1 MRYDDVTAKSPDSDG
16 QPVGILFVHYGDDW
30 IRGSERCLLDL
41 LTHLNKEQ
49 FTPVLWCNSQILAD
63 EASALGIPVY
73 CSKFSLLLGW
83 QRPLFD
89 IKAFGRLVSQGRK
102 LVTTHQIKLIHANS
116 GGPNQ
121 WLNFVV
127 RSEGIPLV
135 AHLHARYPLRDRL
148 TLGLHQVAMV
158 VGVSEP
164 VAEQL
169 RQDGS
174 RADRIRVIANG
185 IDADKQDHQL
195 PCDLRTMLGLRIQ
208 DFLIVTTGSLIE
220 RKGIDLI
227 IDAVEIMAGR
237 GIPARLAII
246 GDGPER
252 VRLEEQVRQLSMN
265 DTIHF
270 LGERS
275 NVAGLLR
282 GGVDLF
288 VSGARE
294 EVFGLALAEASL
306 AGVAVVAP
314 KVGGIPS
321 VVVDGKTGLLVEPE
335 NSNALAEAMDVLYVM
350 PERRRLMG
358 DAGRDHVLNNF
369 TIARNIQSFEELYRQ
384 LLNTAASQMR
394 WYSHWQLRYPLLNSA
409 KRLLHLAKARLLKVD
424 FGKQGRSQRVL

>member
-237 GIPARLAII
+237 GIPAHLAII

-265 DTIHF
+265 DAIHF

-335 NSNALAEAMDVLYVM
+335 NSNALADAMDVLYVM
-350 PERRRLMG
+350 PERRKLMG

-394 WYSHWQLRYPLLNSA
+394 WYSHWQLRYPFLNGA

>member
-1 MRYDDVTAKSPDSDG
+1 MRYDDVTAKSSDSDG
-16 QPVGILFVHYGDDW
+16 QPVGILVVHYGDDW

-237 GIPARLAII
+237 GIPAHLAII

-350 PERRRLMG
+350 PERRKLMG

-394 WYSHWQLRYPLLNSA
+394 WYSHWQLRYPFLNSA

>member
-1 MRYDDVTAKSPDSDG
+1 MQHDDVIARSPDCDA
-16 QPVGILFVHYGDDW
+16 QPVSILFVHYGDDW

-41 LTHLNKEQ
+41 LNHLDRRQ
-49 FTPVLWCNSQILAD
+49 FKTVLWCNSQVLAD
-63 EASALGIPVY
+63 EATALGIPVY
-73 CSKFSLLLGW
+73 CSKFSLLLSW

-89 IKAFGRLVSQGRK
+89 IKAFGRLVRQGRK
-102 LVTTHQIKLIHANS
+102 LVATHNIKLIHANS

-121 WLNFVV
+121 WLNFVA
-127 RSEGIPLV
+127 RAEGIPLV

-148 TLGLHQVAMV
+148 TLGLHQVTMAV
-158 VGVSEP
+158 AVSEP

-185 IDADKQDHQL
+185 IDTNTQDHQ
-195 PCDLRTMLGLRIQ
+195 PPFDLRNLLNLRSQ
-208 DFLIVTTGSLIE
+208 DFLIVTTGSLIG

-227 IDAVEIMAGR
+227 IDAVKIMAGR
-237 GIPARLAII
+237 GIPAHLAII

-252 VRLEEQVRQLSMN
+252 TPLEEKVRQLSMN
-265 DTIHF
+265 RTIHF
-270 LGERS
+270 LGECT

-294 EVFGLALAEASL
+294 EVFGLAIAEASL
-306 AGVAVVAP
+306 AGVAIVAP
-314 KVGGIPS
+314 KVGGIPQ

-350 PERRRLMG
+350 PERRQQMG
-358 DAGRDHVLNNF
+358 DAGRQHVLNNF
-369 TIARNIQSFEELYRQ
+369 TITRNVQNFEELYRQ
-384 LLNTAASQMR
+384 LLSTSASQMH
-394 WYSHWQLRYPLLNSA
+394 WYSHWQLRYPFWNSA
-409 KRLLHLAKARLLKVD
+409 KRLLHLAKVRLQKVD
-424 FGKQGRSQRVL
+424 FGKQGSSQRAL